1 MEIKSPCISVCVLND
16 AGDFCL
22 GCYRTG
28 DEIERWSELT
38 NEEKRQ
44 LITSIEKR
52 RREMNDIDFM
62 N

>member
-16 AGDFCL
+16 SGDFCL

-28 DEIERWSELT
+28 DEIERWGELT
-38 NEEKRQ
+38 NEEKSH
-44 LITSIEKR
+44 LITLIEKR
-52 RREMNDIDFM
+52 RREMNDTDCM